1 MLNFHKPSIDDYGW
15 IHDILYPAN
24 LPGADNTFHNM
35 YFWECYYGEVGLAE
49 GFVTQHLTQDGCP
62 RTVFRP
68 IFIRREM
75 ATCGPPWRRSCR
87 TQSSAEKN
95 SACAA

>member
-35 YFWECYYGEVGLAE
+35 YFWECYYGEVAE
-49 GFVTQHLTQDGCP
+49 VCGHVTQRLSQRGVSTYLYPAGNGDV
-62 RTVFRP
+62 R
-68 IFIRREM
+68 
-75 ATCGPPWRRSCR
+75 PPWRRSCR
-87 TQSSAEKN
+87 TQSSAARN

>member
-35 YFWECYYGEVGLAE
+35 YFWECYYGEVAE
-49 GFVTQHLTQDGCP
+49 VCGHVTQRLSQDGVS
-62 RTVFRP
+62 TYLY
-68 IFIRREM
+68 
-75 ATCGPPWRRSCR
+75 PPWRRSCR

>member
-35 YFWECYYGEVGLAE
+35 YFWECYYGEVAE
-49 GFVTQHLTQDGCP
+49 VCGHVTQRLSQRGVSTYLYPAGNGD
-62 RTVFRP
+62 VRP
-68 IFIRREM
+68 ALEEIM
-75 ATCGPPWRRSCR
+75 
-87 TQSSAEKN
+87 
-95 SACAA
+95 